1 MPHVKYELMGTMQE
15 HSGLAGGHNAID
27 YCRAWADMQTLRGM
41 YAVAQES
48 GVAAPCPCGSHY
60 ATRDG
65 NLFHA
70 VVVSPREFQ
79 RVKDGR
85 YLPTEIAATVQAM
98 LAETTHPSAD
108 VIVVSRDTAEPFH
121 LVIDRDGY
129 TIRSTTHTVKDNA

>member
-1 MPHVKYELMGTMQE
+1 MPHVKYQIMDEMRV

-70 VVVSPREFQ
+70 VILSPREFQ
-79 RVKDGR
+79 KVKDGR
-85 YLPTEIAATVQAM
+85 YLPAEIAATVQGI
-98 LAETTHPSAD
+98 LAETQHLAAD
-108 VIVVSRDTAEPFH
+108 VVVVARDTAEPFH
-121 LVIDRDGY
+121 VAVDRDGY
-129 TIRSTTHTVKDNA
+129 TIRQTNHTVKEA